1 MSAVRL
7 CALHVQAHVV
17 LASFAVDD
25 RAVTVSLDLDEAKMR
40 ALIAPHVVGVDVAD
54 IDMTKV
60 AELSKAFEETRQRHY
75 DDPQGRARD
84 QIRIQAELEPM
95 ALRLLQ
101 RDDVATIIAADAG
114 EVH

>member
-1 MSAVRL
+1 
-7 CALHVQAHVV
+7 

-40 ALIAPHVVGVDVAD
+40 ALIAPHIVGVDVSD
-54 IDMTKV
+54 IDMARV
-60 AELSKAFEETRQRHY
+60 DDLSKQFEATRQRHY

-84 QIRIQAELEPM
+84 QIRLQAELEPM
-95 ALRLLQ
+95 TLRLTQ
-101 RDDVATIIAADAG
+101 RDDVATIVAA